1 MKINNIKILT
11 LGLAL
16 VALAACKDEHPFNGG
31 VDPTQPE
38 TVTGQITG
46 AAFNLTVKSLDFVT
60 KSEPEEYLD
69 DFTIDIFNK
78 NNTETPYKSYIYK
91 NIPEVI
97 SLPVGTYYVQASY
110 GDNTIEA
117 AFNNPYYIGTSQ
129 DIVIEEGK
137 IVDAVE
143 IECTLGNIK
152 VSVTFDDELKA
163 QMGEGSKVTV
173 HVGDSD
179 KELEFYPDSEEG
191 YFRYSQGSNTLAAV
205 FTGTLQGEPIV
216 EQKTYNDVAAG
227 NFYNI
232 TFKLHNVE
240 PTPQHEPEPDQSTD
254 EGNQSTTTEPETSN
268 GTLKIDATVI
278 FSSDAEAVDGNL
290 NPDSENYLKDN
301 MRPGNESDEEEDGWY
316 DGSGN
321 SGNSGNTGN
330 SGNENPGNN
339 QGGNEPSK
347 PASVKPSLVSDDV
360 DLNTVTDISNWPEN
374 KSLAVKILTPTKLT
388 KFVCTI
394 DSDLLTEE
402 ALEGVKLKKNLD
414 LINDIYDKEPGKS
427 ESELW
432 KSLRGLGFPVGTD
445 VTNPNEYVDGNYVI
459 TFEISAQFVGLL
471 KGLGSGY
478 YNFIFQLENEAG
490 ATTATLKLK
499 S

>member
-1 MKINNIKILT
+1 MKINDIKILT
-11 LGLAL
+11 LGFAL
-16 VALAACKDEHPFNGG
+16 VALSACKDEHPFNGG
-31 VDPTQPE
+31 VDPTPTE

-78 NNTETPYKSYIYK
+78 ENSENPYKSYIYK

-97 SLPVGTYYVQASY
+97 SLPVGTYYVEASY

-117 AFNNPYYIGTSQ
+117 SFNNPYYCGKSE

-163 QMGEGSKVTV
+163 QIKDTKVTV
-173 HVGDSD
+173 HVGEGG
-179 KELEFYPDSEEG
+179 KELEFYPDSEDG
-191 YFRYSQGSNTLAAV
+191 YFKYSDGSNTLAAV
-205 FTGTLQGEPIV
+205 FSGTMQGETVV
-216 EQKTYNDVAAG
+216 EQKTYDDVKAG

-232 TFKLHNVE
+232 TFKLHNVNDPIE
-240 PTPQHEPEPDQSTD
+240 PSTPDGPND
-254 EGNQSTTTEPETSN
+254 EGNQSTPTNPDTSN
-268 GTLKIDATVI
+268 GTLKIDASVI
-278 FSSDAEAVDGNL
+278 YSNDAEAIDGNL

-316 DGSGN
+316 DGSSN
-321 SGNSGNTGN
+321 AGN
-330 SGNENPGNN
+330 SGNENSGNN
-339 QGGNEPSK
+339 QGGNESSQPSK
-347 PASVKPSLVSDDV
+347 IKPSLVSDDV
-360 DLNTVTDISNWPEN
+360 NLNTVTDISSWPEG
-374 KSLAVKILTPTKLT
+374 KGLAVKILTPTKLK

-394 DSDLLTEE
+394 ESDKLDEATLKDVGLEKELNLLE
-402 ALEGVKLKKNLD
+402 
-414 LINDIYDKEPGKS
+414 DIYPKQDGKS
-427 ESELW
+427 ESKVW
-432 KSLRGLGFPVGTD
+432 TALRGFGFPVGDAITSASI
-445 VTNPNEYVDGNYVI
+445 EDGNYVI
-459 TFEISAQFVGLL
+459 VFDITEFIPVLTLL
-471 KGLGSGY
+471 GHGQH
-478 YNFIFQLENEAG
+478 NFIFQLENEGG